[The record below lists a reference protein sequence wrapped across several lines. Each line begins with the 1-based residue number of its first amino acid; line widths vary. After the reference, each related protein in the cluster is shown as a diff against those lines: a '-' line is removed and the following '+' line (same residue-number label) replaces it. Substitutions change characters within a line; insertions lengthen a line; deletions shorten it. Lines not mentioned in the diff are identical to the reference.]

1 MYLLSDELNNLA
13 NLKNPLSEDEVM
25 LYREKVDELN
35 RTNLSI
41 NKINKSLETIFDK
54 FDKIFK
60 NLIIGVYIFVLG
72 FFIINYFENN
82 PFDLM
87 KIAGLVIF
95 SFFTTFY
102 LIFAIMMLVI
112 ILKSINFNGVNIS
125 QIFQYSEV
133 RSAQEARSLLYEKIN
148 ILNKTIAEVETK
160 IFKYYTNQLE
170 IFFNNYLYKKRSAN
184 IHFQIALSTFSKLLD
199 SLEELNKS
207 LITPY
212 LKIQLK
218 DYKNYI
224 LGREINSGSYSSVS
238 KSNSKDL
245 LENNSDDEKRT
256 NNATVYIDSKTP
268 DISPVTS
275 VLNDIKP
282 PKPLPPEHKY
292 KKSGRINDWD
302 LINKSRQA
310 TGLEGEQ
317 IVVIVEKYYLS
328 SIGRQDLADKVRN
341 IARED
346 GDGFGYDVL
355 SFFENGTQK
364 YIEVKS
370 TKQNIYNPF
379 YMSENELSFLKQNN
393 TEAFIYRV
401 LVDKE
406 APRLKVYSS
415 SDVFNSH
422 DITPSQYKVKLKSF

>member
-35 RTNLSI
+35 RTNLGI

-60 NLIIGVYIFVLG
+60 TLIIGVYIFVLG
-72 FFIINYFENN
+72 FFIINYLENN

-102 LIFAIMMLVI
+102 LIFAIIMLVI
-112 ILKSINFNGVNIS
+112 ILKAININGVNIS
-125 QIFQYSEV
+125 QIFQYSKV
-133 RSAQEARSLLYEKIN
+133 RSAQKARSLLYEKIN
-148 ILNKTIAEVETK
+148 ILNKTIAEIENK
-160 IFKYYTNQLE
+160 IFKYYTDQLE
-170 IFFNNYLYKKRSAN
+170 IFFNSYLYKKRSAN

-218 DYKNYI
+218 DYKNYV
-224 LGREINSGSYSSVS
+224 LDRRINVS
-238 KSNSKDL
+238 TYNSLYKSNSDL
-245 LENNSDDEKRT
+245 IEAKSNYEKIT
-256 NNATVYIDSKTP
+256 NNTPVYSDSKTP
-268 DISPVTS
+268 DISHVAS
-275 VLNDIKP
+275 VLNNIEP
-282 PKPLPPEHKY
+282 PKPIPPEHKY

-302 LINKSRQA
+302 LINKSRQT

-317 IVVIVEKYYLS
+317 IVVMVEKYYLI

-346 GDGFGYDVL
+346 GDGFGYDVRF
-355 SFFENGTQK
+355 FFENGTQK

-379 YMSENELSFLKQNN
+379 YMSENELDFLKQNN
-393 TEAFIYRV
+393 TDAFIYRV
-401 LVDKE
+401 LVDE
-406 APRLKVYSS
+406 VSPELKTYSS
-415 SDVFNSH
+415 EQILTQF

>member
-13 NLKNPLSEDEVM
+13 NLKNPLSEDEVIVH
-25 LYREKVDELN
+25 EKKVDELN
-35 RTNLSI
+35 TLRAKINEL
-41 NKINKSLETIFDK
+41 NKIIEVNSLHLF
-54 FDKIFK
+54 
-60 NLIIGVYIFVLG
+60 LIIYIL
-72 FFIINYFENN
+72 I
-82 PFDLM
+82 
-87 KIAGLVIF
+87 LV
-95 SFFTTFY
+95 FFTLNNSQIDIGGVLFS
-102 LIFAIMMLVI
+102 LVLTI
-112 ILKSINFNGVNIS
+112 PIWIYSSVIHFNGVNVS

-133 RSAQEARSLLYEKIN
+133 KSAQETRSLLYEKIN
-148 ILNKTIAEVETK
+148 ILNKNIAEIETK
-160 IFKYYTNQLE
+160 IFNYYTNQLE
-170 IFFNNYLYKKRSAN
+170 MFFNNYLYKKRATN
-184 IHFQIALSTFSKLLD
+184 IKFKIALSTFSKVID

-207 LITPY
+207 IITPQF
-212 LKIQLK
+212 KIELRY
-218 DYKNYI
+218 YKNYI

-238 KSNSKDL
+238 KSNSKDVL
-245 LENNSDDEKRT
+245 ANKSDDEKRT
-256 NNATVYIDSKTP
+256 NTTTVYGDSKTP
-268 DISPVTS
+268 DISHVAS
-275 VLNDIKP
+275 VLNNIEP

-292 KKSGRINDWD
+292 KKSGQINDWD
-302 LINKSRQA
+302 LINKSRQEI
-310 TGLEGEQ
+310 GLEGEQ
-317 IVVIVEKYYLS
+317 IVVMVEKYYLR
-328 SIGRQDLADKVRN
+328 SIGRQDLADKVRH

-370 TKQNIYNPF
+370 TKQNIHNPF

-415 SDVFNSH
+415 YDVFNSH

>member
-35 RTNLSI
+35 RTNISI

-82 PFDLM
+82 SFDLM
-87 KIAGLVIF
+87 KIGGLAII
-95 SFFTTFY
+95 SFWIAIII
-102 LIFAIMMLVI
+102 IFAIIMLVI

-218 DYKNYI
+218 DYKNYV
-224 LGREINSGSYSSVS
+224 LDRRINVS
-238 KSNSKDL
+238 TYNSLYKSNNDL
-245 LENNSDDEKRT
+245 IEAKSNDEKIT
-256 NNATVYIDSKTP
+256 KNTPVYIDSKTP
-268 DISPVTS
+268 DISHVAS
-275 VLNDIKP
+275 VLNNIEP
-282 PKPLPPEHKY
+282 PNPLPPEHKY

-317 IVVIVEKYYLS
+317 IVVMVEKYYLS

-393 TEAFIYRV
+393 SDAFIYRV

-406 APRLKVYSS
+406 SPRLRVYSS
-415 SDVFNSH
+415 SDIFNSH

>member
-25 LYREKVDELN
+25 LYREKFDELN

-41 NKINKSLETIFDK
+41 NKIDKSLETIFDK
-54 FDKIFK
+54 FD
-60 NLIIGVYIFVLG
+60 NLFEIKGFLLG
-72 FFIINYFENN
+72 IWIFIIAVFIMNN
-82 PFDLM
+82 FQTNTFGDIITL
-87 KIAGLVIF
+87 AIF
-95 SFFTTFY
+95 SFFSTIYF
-102 LIFAIMMLVI
+102 IVFISILVI

-218 DYKNYI
+218 DYKNYV
-224 LGREINSGSYSSVS
+224 LDRRINVS
-238 KSNSKDL
+238 TYNSLYKSNNDL
-245 LENNSDDEKRT
+245 IEAKSNDEKIT
-256 NNATVYIDSKTP
+256 KNTPVYIDSKTP
-268 DISPVTS
+268 DISHVAS
-275 VLNDIKP
+275 VLNNIEP
-282 PKPLPPEHKY
+282 PNPLPPEHKY

-317 IVVIVEKYYLS
+317 IVVMVEKYYLS

-370 TKQNIYNPF
+370 TKQNIHNPF
-379 YMSENELSFLKQNN
+379 YMSENELSFLKQN
-393 TEAFIYRV
+393 TTDAFIYRV